1 MDLPKLRHKG
11 RLDPVADKTMAV
23 YSLAWK
29 KFSEWL
35 GDREPSWEL
44 AQTWLEEI
52 LENHKPATVAI
63 YGNALR
69 KILPALGI
77 AKPSL
82 DFELLLPAQARR
94 IPHYLEENE
103 LLRVMK
109 AATTPL
115 EKVVLLV
122 LIETGLRIS
131 EFLALD
137 VADVDFEKRFV
148 FAHREKVHMDGWIPI
163 SEVALAAIREYMKWG
178 TVRRGTVMRGRM
190 FPYEYLYIYDLIKRL
205 GAKAG
210 LQLNPHLFRHSFAAL
225 RRIKFNQPIEDL
237 QQMLGHKN
245 IQTTMIYANIKPQ
258 DLQDKY
264 RSVI

>member
-1 MDLPKLRHKG
+1 MELPKLRHKG
-11 RLDPVADKTMAV
+11 RLDPLAAKSMAV

-35 GDREPSWEL
+35 GGREPSWEL
-44 AQTWLEEI
+44 AQKWLEEI
-52 LENHKPATVAI
+52 LESHKPATVAL

-69 KILPALGI
+69 KILPAQGI
-77 AKPSL
+77 PKPSE
-82 DFELLLPAQARR
+82 DFELLLPAQARK

-103 LLRVMK
+103 LLRVIK
-109 AATTPL
+109 VAATPL

-137 VADVDFEKRFV
+137 VADVDFNKRFV
-148 FAHREKVHMDGWIPI
+148 FAHREKVHLDGWIPI
-163 SEVALAAIREYMKWG
+163 SEGALVAIREYMKWG
-178 TVRRGTVMRGRM
+178 NVKVKSGRM
-190 FPYEYLYIYDLIKRL
+190 FPYEYRDIYDLIKRV

-210 LQLNPHLFRHSFAAL
+210 VKLNPHLFRHSFAAL

-237 QQMLGHKN
+237 QQFLGHKN